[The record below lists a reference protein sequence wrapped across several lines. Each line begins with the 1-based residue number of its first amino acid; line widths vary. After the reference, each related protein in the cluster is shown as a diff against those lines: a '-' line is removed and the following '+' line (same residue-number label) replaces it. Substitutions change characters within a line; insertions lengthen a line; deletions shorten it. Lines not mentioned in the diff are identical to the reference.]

1 MGVQGT
7 ESQPSTTAVIE
18 GMRDLSGYTVVTE
31 VTPGM
36 ILQDLAM
43 GIDRPG
49 IALKY
54 AYRDAAGV
62 LCPFED
68 WMVDMM
74 FKDPALKG
82 KKVAKV
88 KLLPFVF
95 RGTVEATPTATAS
108 TPVQSTTTTD
118 TTVAETVADTVAQ
131 VQDTFVPAQAFPDDT
146 DWDSEGTQ
154 DTADDILDL
163 NQSLS

>member
-18 GMRDLSGYTVVTE
+18 GMRDLTGCTVVTE

-62 LCPFED
+62 ICPFED

-95 RGTVEATPTATAS
+95 RGTVEATPTATVS

-118 TTVAETVADTVAQ
+118 TTVTNTVADTTTQ
-131 VQDTFVPAQAFPDDT
+131 IQDTFVPAQAFPDDS
-146 DWDSEGTQ
+146 DWDSD
-154 DTADDILDL
+154 DTSEDVLNL
-163 NQSLS
+163 NQSL